1 MTHSAKLLPV
11 PTPEP
16 ETSSPIGP
24 RSFVVECLTA
34 THPTLTGRV
43 EVRFT
48 GDAGERV
55 RWLATLRGLSIRA
68 GDRLLAVTPCNWD
81 DAIVVGVVDGFGRR
95 PSPENQHAATLDLLP
110 DEAVCIRSA
119 GGRPLFELTAGER
132 GAEIRLLEPDA
143 ALEVDGH
150 LAIGA
155 KRITLTAREGE
166 ARIEASDDV
175 VVRGENVHLN

>member
-1 MTHSAKLLPV
+1 MTHPAKLLAI
-11 PTPEP
+11 PTPHP
-16 ETSSPIGP
+16 EGAQTRGP

-48 GDAGERV
+48 DDGVERV
-55 RWLATLRGLSIRA
+55 RWLATLRGISVRA
-68 GDRLLAVTPCNWD
+68 GDRLLALTPCNWD

-95 PSPENQHAATLDLLP
+95 PPPEKEHAATLDLLP

-175 VVRGENVHLN
+175 VVLGENVHLN